1 MEITE
6 VRIKLMEDN
15 SGSNERLQAFCSITF
30 DDMFV
35 IRDLKIIEGAKG
47 FFVAMPSRKLTD
59 RCHNCGT
66 KNHLR
71 SRFCNQCGC
80 RLDENR
86 VRDADGRA
94 KLHADIAHPINSM
107 CREKIQAAVLAS
119 YAEELERS
127 KMPGYVSRYDE
138 YEPDEFDLQYE
149 GHPGGAPPMAA
160 SNEPPLRRDLC
171 GAIPSIPAAISPSC
185 AARTSLLA
193 RRARPKGLAPIII
206 IGASQALAA
215 VSKAIVPW
223 SVLAVSSSLILTE
236 SHPESYCP
244 DASRLTDRSIN
255 RLIRPGAK
263 ADFLAR
269 GAGSVFCAS
278 RSADKPYHQTDGTR
292 TETVGNIF
300 RVGNGKNTL
309 TDTSSTSAGERSREH
324 RSNAADKRLARRS
337 SVRRIAMRIVR
348 DLVVIYLGFLTL
360 LYSFQTRVI
369 FPARALRASRSP
381 RWFPARPPSWSN

>member
-86 VRDADGRA
+86 ALRDADGRA

-107 CREKIQAAVLAS
+107 CREKIQSAVLAS
-119 YAEELERS
+119 YAEELERA

-138 YEPDEFDLQYE
+138 YEVDDFEVPYDDPR
-149 GHPGGAPPMAA
+149 PGGSRLGQRAAAPP
-160 SNEPPLRRDLC
+160 
-171 GAIPSIPAAISPSC
+171 
-185 AARTSLLA
+185 
-193 RRARPKGLAPIII
+193 RP
-206 IGASQALAA
+206 
-215 VSKAIVPW
+215 V
-223 SVLAVSSSLILTE
+223 
-236 SHPESYCP
+236 
-244 DASRLTDRSIN
+244 
-255 RLIRPGAK
+255 
-263 ADFLAR
+263 
-269 GAGSVFCAS
+269 AGS
-278 RSADKPYHQTDGTR
+278 Y
-292 TETVGNIF
+292 
-300 RVGNGKNTL
+300 
-309 TDTSSTSAGERSREH
+309 
-324 RSNAADKRLARRS
+324 
-337 SVRRIAMRIVR
+337 
-348 DLVVIYLGFLTL
+348 
-360 LYSFQTRVI
+360 
-369 FPARALRASRSP
+369 
-381 RWFPARPPSWSN
+381 PARPRQPVGASWTARSAPPRKLGRGNRLGLSSPQRSRRSAMASEPGCQTRCKRSCLIALTRSACICLPLPISSRLAPARTRRRLPSGLHSWPGPVRCGFHRCLGPAFLLLSATARYRDSAPRGRQRDRRRTVPRRLDWRRLTRPAV

>member
-1 MEITE
+1 VEITE

-86 VRDADGRA
+86 ALRDADGRA

-127 KMPGYVSRYDE
+127 KLPGYISRYDE
-138 YEPDEFDLQYE
+138 YEADDLELQFE
-149 GHPGGAPPMAA
+149 GHSTGSPI
-160 SNEPPLRRDLC
+160 SSNNEPP
-171 GAIPSIPAAISPSC
+171 I
-185 AARTSLLA
+185 
-193 RRARPKGLAPIII
+193 RRAPLRGHTQHAR
-206 IGASQALAA
+206 GNQ
-215 VSKAIVPW
+215 
-223 SVLAVSSSLILTE
+223 SVLRGPHVTARKESAAEGIGSEHHHHRGESSS
-236 SHPESYCP
+236 
-244 DASRLTDRSIN
+244 
-255 RLIRPGAK
+255 
-263 ADFLAR
+263 F
-269 GAGSVFCAS
+269 
-278 RSADKPYHQTDGTR
+278 
-292 TETVGNIF
+292 
-300 RVGNGKNTL
+300 GNGL
-309 TDTSSTSAGERSREH
+309 
-324 RSNAADKRLARRS
+324 
-337 SVRRIAMRIVR
+337 
-348 DLVVIYLGFLTL
+348 
-360 LYSFQTRVI
+360 
-369 FPARALRASRSP
+369 
-381 RWFPARPPSWSN
+381 

>member
-1 MEITE
+1 VEITE

-86 VRDADGRA
+86 ALRDADGRA

-127 KMPGYVSRYDE
+127 KLPGYISRYDE
-138 YEPDEFDLQYE
+138 YDTDDMELQFE
-149 GHPGGAPPMAA
+149 GHSGASPMSAA
-160 SNEPPLRRDLC
+160 AEPP
-171 GAIPSIPAAISPSC
+171 I
-185 AARTSLLA
+185 
-193 RRARPKGLAPIII
+193 RRAPLRGHTQHAR
-206 IGASQALAA
+206 GNQ
-215 VSKAIVPW
+215 
-223 SVLAVSSSLILTE
+223 SVLRGPHISARKESTEGIGSEHHHRGEPSS
-236 SHPESYCP
+236 
-244 DASRLTDRSIN
+244 
-255 RLIRPGAK
+255 
-263 ADFLAR
+263 F
-269 GAGSVFCAS
+269 
-278 RSADKPYHQTDGTR
+278 
-292 TETVGNIF
+292 
-300 RVGNGKNTL
+300 GNGL
-309 TDTSSTSAGERSREH
+309 
-324 RSNAADKRLARRS
+324 
-337 SVRRIAMRIVR
+337 
-348 DLVVIYLGFLTL
+348 
-360 LYSFQTRVI
+360 
-369 FPARALRASRSP
+369 
-381 RWFPARPPSWSN
+381 